1 MITRLR
7 RSVADDNG
15 FTLVAVTISM
25 MILSLFAV
33 GAWAAANND
42 LPNGAKDVDRKS
54 AYEAAE
60 AGIQWYAYQLATDT
74 NYWAKCG
81 HAQSSE
87 VPDFVQNKGIRNSW
101 RLVGGSDSDFTATDN
116 AAKEKFA
123 IELMPIDNSKP
134 CTVAAAGSRLLND
147 GVLTIRSTG
156 RYNGKQRQ
164 VVATFRRSGFL
175 DYIYYTK
182 RETSPPAAYTASGQS
197 VSWAASNC
205 DKPRSQ
211 RPSGC
216 TAIQFIGTDAIK
228 GPLHTEDDNLLVCGA
243 PTFGRSAADKIEIL
257 GSTNANNAYLQNSGC
272 SGAPNWSGTLQFPPK
287 SVDLP
292 DSNTALASVA
302 DRTFSGTT
310 CLQFNANDTMSV
322 FSNLTCTGTATQVI
336 TLSADMTIWVA
347 NNGSCSVGY
356 SYYQKYSNP
365 STCGDVGVKGTYS
378 KNITIGA
385 ANDIVVV
392 GNLTHTGDGL
402 MGLVANQFV
411 RVYHPVTWNS
421 NDCGSN
427 VLSTPVS
434 VIEAAILATTGSF
447 INDNWGCGNALG
459 NLTVRGA
466 IAQKWR
472 GAVGTGSG
480 GSSATGYV
488 KDYNYDDRLRYR
500 EPPNFLDP
508 VTVNWNLLRVTE
520 QTPVGS

>member
-1 MITRLR
+1 MISRLR
-7 RSVADDNG
+7 RSFADDSG
-15 FTLVAVTISM
+15 FTLVAVTVSM
-25 MILSLFAV
+25 MILGLFAV
-33 GAWAAANND
+33 GAWAAANQD
-42 LPNGAKDVDRKS
+42 LPYGRQDLERKR

-60 AGIQWYAYQLATDT
+60 AGVQWYAYQLATDT

-87 VPDFVQNKGIRNSW
+87 VPDFVQNKGTRNAW
-101 RLVGGSDSDFTATDN
+101 RLVGGSDTDFTATDTTQQ
-116 AAKEKFA
+116 EKFA
-123 IELMPIDNSKP
+123 IELMPIDTTKP
-134 CTVAAAGSRLLND
+134 CTVAAAGSRLLDD

-156 RYNGKQRQ
+156 RYAGRQRQ

-182 RETSPPAAYTASGQS
+182 RETSPPAAYTAQGQS
-197 VSWAASNC
+197 VSWAAANC
-205 DKPRSQ
+205 DQRRGL

-228 GPLHTEDDNLLVCGA
+228 GPLHTEDDSLLVCGA
-243 PTFGRSAADKIEIL
+243 PTFGRTAADKIEVL
-257 GSTNANNAYLQNSGC
+257 GSTSSSNAYVQNSGC
-272 SGAPNWSGTLQFPPK
+272 SGSPNWAGALQYPPK

-292 DSNTALASVA
+292 DSNTALSSVA
-302 DRTFSGTT
+302 DRTYSGTT

-322 FSNLTCTGTATQVI
+322 FSNLTCTGTATSTV
-336 TLSADMTIWVA
+336 TLATDTTIWVA
-347 NNGSCSVGY
+347 NSGSCSVGY
-356 SYYQKYSNP
+356 SYYQKYNNP
-365 STCGDVGVKGTYS
+365 STCGDVGVKGTYG
-378 KNITIGA
+378 KNVTIGA

-392 GNLTHTGDGL
+392 GNLTHSGDGL

-411 RVYHPVTWNS
+411 RIYHPVTWNG
-421 NDCGSN
+421 NDCGNN

-434 VIEAAILATTGSF
+434 TVEAAILATTGAW
-447 INDNWGCGNALG
+447 INDNWGCGSALG
-459 NLTVRGA
+459 NITVRGA

-480 GSSATGYV
+480 GSASTGYV

-520 QTPVGS
+520 QTPVGT